1 MKAHPVFHVSKQEK
15 ASNHL
20 VTHKQAH
27 KRSHVDSSVC
37 KGYYS
42 LATVAG
48 KYCDLIFVTVTLQ
61 LQKQH
66 MLHVNQITYP

>member
-20 VTHKQAH
+20 VTRKQAH
-27 KRSHVDSSVC
+27 KCSRIDNTVC
-37 KGYYS
+37 KGYYF
-42 LATVAG
+42 LAMVAG
-48 KYCDLIFVTVTLQ
+48 KYCDLIFVTVIQQ
-61 LQKQH
+61 LQKQY